1 MLYGFLS
8 NILVQLGV
16 KLNEIS
22 IIQNLIIY
30 IPPQAQP
37 TTNDEEKSLRDSD
50 KDITKFYDDKVFSE

>member
-50 KDITKFYDDKVFSE
+50 KENVGNS